1 MSTLKFNKWQSIDGI
16 TRNAVLQ
23 VVSAEIST
31 NFSTTSET
39 FVDVTD
45 MSLAIT
51 PTSSTSKILVTFI
64 PHFAIRILS
73 TTQSFAYQILRDS
86 TVIFDPWVNNGTGN
100 YSVGIGV
107 VGSTNTVQRGVI
119 PIQFLDSP
127 ATTNEITYKLQVA
140 LYENASSGSIA
151 INETSTSGLQKSVIT
166 LMEIAQ

>member
-1 MSTLKFNKWQSIDGI
+1 MSTLKFNRWQSIDGV

-31 NFSTTSET
+31 SFTTTSET

-51 PTSSTSKILVTFI
+51 PTSSTSKVLVSFT
-64 PHFAIRILS
+64 PHVNFQRSSTAQYFAH
-73 TTQSFAYQILRDS
+73 QILRDS
-86 TVIFDPWVNNGTGN
+86 TVIFAPWVNNGTGN
-100 YSVGIGV
+100 FATGFSAIGATIV
-107 VGSTNTVQRGVI
+107 AQRGFI

-127 ATTNEITYKLQVA
+127 ATTNEIVYKLQIA
-140 LYENASSGSIA
+140 LYENDNSGTMT